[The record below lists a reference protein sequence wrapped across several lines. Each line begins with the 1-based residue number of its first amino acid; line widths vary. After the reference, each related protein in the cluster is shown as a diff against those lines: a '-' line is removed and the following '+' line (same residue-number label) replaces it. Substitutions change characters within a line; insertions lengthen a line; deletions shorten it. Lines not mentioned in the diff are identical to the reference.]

1 MDMNDAHRM
10 PDLSCLLNPE
20 VMADPH
26 PLLHRLRAEAP
37 VHRDDFLQGWV
48 VTRYADCTALL
59 PDPRLRAFKP
69 MSPERVVELG
79 LSELLPYYR
88 LIQTELFFHDPP
100 HHTRIRRM
108 VSGVFSPQRIEK
120 MRASIR
126 SLVDELLDAVVD
138 TGSMDVVRDLAYPLP
153 ARVIARMLGIPDEDV
168 PRFRRWADDA
178 APLLNVTPPP
188 AADIPRLAQSGR
200 EYTEYFRALIAE
212 RRARP
217 EGDLLSALIGVEDTG
232 YRLSEEDLIGNA
244 FGLLFA
250 GHETSSGLIASSV
263 LTLLRAPA
271 ELGRL
276 RADRDL
282 LPTAVEELLR
292 HQTSAIFSARLA
304 AEDIAIGGQTIR
316 SGEPVYLMLTAANRD
331 PAQFREP
338 DRLDLG
344 RTDNRHIA
352 FGHSHH
358 HCLGAHLARVEL
370 QSVLEAIVRRL
381 PDLRL
386 GDAPPEWAQT
396 FPMRNMKSLQVAF

>member
-1 MDMNDAHRM
+1 MDMNDPYRL

-26 PLLHRLRAEAP
+26 PVLHRLRAEAP
-37 VHRDDFLQGWV
+37 VHRDEFLQGWV

-69 MSPERVVELG
+69 MTPERVVELG
-79 LSELLPYYR
+79 LSELAPYYR
-88 LIQTELFFHDPP
+88 LIQAELFFHDPP

-120 MRASIR
+120 MRASVR
-126 SLVDELLDAVVD
+126 SLVSELIDAVAD
-138 TGSMDVVRDLAYPLP
+138 SGTMDVVRDLAYPLP
-153 ARVIARMLGIPDEDV
+153 ARVIARMLGIPDADV
-168 PRFRRWADDA
+168 PRFRRWAADA
-178 APLLNVTPPP
+178 APLLNVVPPP
-188 AADIPRLAQSGR
+188 AADVPRLAQSGR

-212 RRARP
+212 RRAHP

-250 GHETSSGLIASSV
+250 GHETTSGLIASSV
-263 LTLLRAPA
+263 LTLLRTPS

-276 RADRDL
+276 RADPTL
-282 LPTAVEELLR
+282 MPTAIEELLR
-292 HQTSAIFSARLA
+292 HQTTAIFSARMA
-304 AEDIAIGGQTIR
+304 AEDIAIGGRTIR

-331 PAQFREP
+331 PAQFSHP
-338 DRLDLG
+338 DRLDVG

-352 FGHSHH
+352 FGYSHH
-358 HCLGAHLARVEL
+358 YCLGASLARLEL
-370 QSVLEAIVRRL
+370 QTVLEAVLRRL
-381 PDLRL
+381 PNLRL

-396 FPMRNMKSLQVAF
+396 FPMRNMKSLVVVF